1 MLDTLDDTH
10 LDTIGAAVSDLR
22 LTTGGSGLGS
32 GLARSLTGRAITGA
46 ATTAADAWRFTPGR
60 TVVLSGSASEMTNRQ
75 VDRYRKI
82 APSLAVDVVR
92 TLEDAT
98 ALRDEILAFVL
109 AQDGGPA
116 PLVYATAGP
125 DEVRRLQEVHGRQR
139 VSTAIERLF
148 GTLAAA
154 LRERGVSRFVVA
166 GGETSGA
173 VTQALGVTGLR
184 VGPQIAPGVPW
195 TASLDGAVDL
205 ALKSGNFGDEDF
217 FSAAQRLTDPRA

>member
-1 MLDTLDDTH
+1 
-10 LDTIGAAVSDLR
+10 
-22 LTTGGSGLGS
+22 
-32 GLARSLTGRAITGA
+32 
-46 ATTAADAWRFTPGR
+46 
-60 TVVLSGSASEMTNRQ
+60 TNRQ

-154 LRERGVSRFVVA
+154 
-166 GGETSGA
+166 
-173 VTQALGVTGLR
+173 
-184 VGPQIAPGVPW
+184 
-195 TASLDGAVDL
+195 
-205 ALKSGNFGDEDF
+205 
-217 FSAAQRLTDPRA
+217 